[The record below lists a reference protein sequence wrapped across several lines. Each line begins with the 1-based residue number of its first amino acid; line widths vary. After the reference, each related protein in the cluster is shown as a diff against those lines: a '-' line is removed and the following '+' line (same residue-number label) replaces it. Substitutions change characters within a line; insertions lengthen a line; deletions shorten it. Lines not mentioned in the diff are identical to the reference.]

1 MKNWI
6 AGALIVALA
15 AAIVGAGVNAQSG
28 ATTNVEVRVW
38 QRVSDEQAL
47 FISARPE
54 GGSWRTLGTI
64 PLGRGAATAYRTT
77 SNGRWR
83 YSDITLAG
91 VDVRVWQSERD
102 ARGLYISARPTGGSW
117 RALGTI
123 PLGRGAATAYRTT
136 ASGRYRYS
144 DIALTMRASAPPTPT
159 PTPWASTTAGQVCRF
174 SDTLARVVGST
185 VKVTTPSGVGTA
197 FYVGGGQFVTAGH
210 LVDDRPRS
218 ITLSNRRV
226 HVSARLVGFYS
237 STNGDVALLSASAS
251 GLQPLGWAG
260 TLPLGAPIAVLGY
273 PEGLGV
279 SASITRGYVSR
290 QFQQGGVSWI
300 QTDAAVS
307 PGNSGGPLVDPC
319 GRIAG
324 VISGSH
330 IGERGSE
337 GLHFAVAEPTMSRKL
352 IALGLRGYAVTP
364 PGEYP
369 EPEYV
374 PPRATPTPVPRA
386 TPVPRTTCDYQWI
399 AEHAARLAQS
409 EVDAINA
416 RNEQIRQEQERDRE
430 HRARH
435 GGSRGFY
442 APILTPNYAAIYEK
456 YERQLRERYC

>member
-1 MKNWI
+1 MTRI
-6 AGALIVALA
+6 AAVWAALI
-15 AAIVGAGVNAQSG
+15 AAIVIPAAFGAYAQSS
-28 ATTNVEVRVW
+28 AASIEVRVW
-38 QRVSDEQAL
+38 ERADDPSRNFVSARVSGGSWATLGTIPVAL
-47 FISARPE
+47 DSASGAYRYGDIELRTDAGLAQVRVWERAADPARNFISARIK

-64 PLGRGAATAYRTT
+64 PLGEAPASAYQA
-77 SNGRWR
+77 S
-83 YSDITLAG
+83 
-91 VDVRVWQSERD
+91 
-102 ARGLYISARPTGGSW
+102 
-117 RALGTI
+117 
-123 PLGRGAATAYRTT
+123 

-144 DIALTMRASAPPTPT
+144 DITLTVGTSATPT
-159 PTPWASTTAGQVCRF
+159 PIPTPWSSTTAGQVCRF

-210 LVDDRPRS
+210 VVDDRPRS

-226 HVSARLVGFYS
+226 RVSARLVGFYS

-386 TPVPRTTCDYQWI
+386 TPVPRTTCDHQWI

-430 HRARH
+430 RARQ

-456 YERQLRERYC
+456 HERQLRERYC